1 MDQMVNYILL
11 ILKLVCMLSIYRMCN
26 STVGSLKYESNNKLL
41 GGVMLHRVIPNVIWT
56 QPQGWSQGGERGQL
70 PSPTPLKNALILAMW
85 CVFK

>member
-41 GGVMLHRVIPNVIWT
+41 GGVTLLGVIPNVI
-56 QPQGWSQGGERGQL
+56 
-70 PSPTPLKNALILAMW
+70 
-85 CVFK
+85 